1 MGLRYRK
8 RIKIAPGLSLNISK
22 NGISTSIGGR
32 GATINLSK
40 KGVRTTVG
48 IPGTGLSYSKL
59 HSAPKV
65 SHEIE
70 PEIVPNSSREL
81 GKSDSLNICSSCV
94 CLYPE
99 SVIQCPAC
107 GNFSTTTSYR
117 KYRKQINLT
126 LLVLSLIFGFV
137 AFPVTVILVIMFFA
151 GLIQS
156 KIDYRSAIR
165 NGGYFF
171 SKKSLRIMNKKGR
184 VWNNNLDNSQVEK
197 ECVFESNRNINQIAS
212 FSDNL
217 SVVWAEED
225 ITIEFS
231 YRKPSGETIRRE
243 SDLVEVLVNDSMEP
257 YLKCFCHLA
266 KDYKLFKYKR
276 ITSKILVGGVK
287 YHKDDFLEK
296 VLNLSR
302 DDFLF

>member
-22 NGISTSIGGR
+22 SGISTSIGGR
-32 GATINLSK
+32 GATINVSK

-59 HSAPKV
+59 HSTPKI
-65 SHEIE
+65 SYENE
-70 PEIVPNSSREL
+70 PEIISSFSKEVC
-81 GKSDSLNICSSCV
+81 GNDSLNICTSCI
-94 CLYPE
+94 CLYPS
-99 SVIQCPAC
+99 SVKQCPSC

-117 KYRKQINLT
+117 KHRRWANFT
-126 LLVLSLIFGFV
+126 LFFVSLIFCFV
-137 AFPVTVILVIMFFA
+137 SFPLAIILLIIFLA

-156 KIDYRSAIR
+156 KLDYRAAIK

-171 SKKSLRIMNKKGR
+171 SRKSLKVMSKNGR
-184 VWNNNLDNSQVEK
+184 VWKDTLDDKNVKAEDG
-197 ECVFESNRNINQIAS
+197 FEIKKANNQIDN
-212 FSDNL
+212 FSDSL
-217 SVVWAEED
+217 STVWAEQD

-231 YRKPSGETIRRE
+231 YRKPNGETIRRE

-266 KDYKLFKYKR
+266 KGYRLFKYKR